1 MSDQEDDNSEQGFRN
16 QLADWFGRH
25 LADNLKR
32 HNELI
37 SIGSENY
44 ISERNTHPIIH
55 PIYENLRKRN
65 LQTVHWAILLRQLLK
80 CKNVLYYKV
89 GTVYQKVYAI
99 LTGKVIGENTFNLL
113 PQDEQN
119 LWLEEYVEDFNITQD
134 PKRKADHLKYCVR
147 SAIDLSEFCREQKLN
162 PHYNQITVNV
172 LPSCTMSN
180 YSVHF

>member
-1 MSDQEDDNSEQGFRN
+1 M
-16 QLADWFGRH
+16 
-25 LADNLKR
+25 
-32 HNELI
+32 
-37 SIGSENY
+37 
-44 ISERNTHPIIH
+44 
-55 PIYENLRKRN
+55 
-65 LQTVHWAILLRQLLK
+65 
-80 CKNVLYYKV
+80 